1 MLKSK
6 SDLVD
11 FLRRRCEKIVFNNEI
26 CTKIREYLLEQYNI
40 PVGTTMDMIARSM
53 LDEQTEFVLF
63 CLTDGIDN
71 VFGHNYKVD
80 YFTDIEINQYSKE
93 KINTDKL
100 QFPIK
105 IKCIQVKDDQWIGA
119 TDSNFIM
126 ELRKAQMIRYNV
138 NAQRVMK
145 RIIRGESILFK
156 IVPNKLAIKAIK
168 SLMQTKMYIP
178 TTITLNIPYD
188 SDAEFYYDSSE
199 NMLIIKSLDSF
210 DISDGY
216 HRYLAM
222 SDLCDSNSEFV
233 YPMEI
238 RIINFTEEKTRQF
251 IFQEDQKTKMTQTS
265 SKSMNINRPS
275 NSVIDRLNEM
285 STFDFKGQIGRNEGT
300 IDYGIFSDFIE
311 YFYFKERRNFSNAD
325 IRNIANE
332 IKNNFNALSEY
343 DAAYIN
349 KILGFRELAVIFH
362 IFSIEKDLEKA
373 SMLIDKVLKGK
384 KYTEIKRKQISK
396 ALFENINKLL

>member
-156 IVPNKLAIKAIK
+156 IVVLILIFPRGL
-168 SLMQTKMYIP
+168 LTKK
-178 TTITLNIPYD
+178 TLNATRIFNPKTLIT
-188 SDAEFYYDSSE
+188 SPL
-199 NMLIIKSLDSF
+199 LIIIL
-210 DISDGY
+210 
-216 HRYLAM
+216 
-222 SDLCDSNSEFV
+222 
-233 YPMEI
+233 
-238 RIINFTEEKTRQF
+238 
-251 IFQEDQKTKMTQTS
+251 
-265 SKSMNINRPS
+265 
-275 NSVIDRLNEM
+275 SVL
-285 STFDFKGQIGRNEGT
+285 
-300 IDYGIFSDFIE
+300 
-311 YFYFKERRNFSNAD
+311 
-325 IRNIANE
+325 
-332 IKNNFNALSEY
+332 
-343 DAAYIN
+343 
-349 KILGFRELAVIFH
+349 IL
-362 IFSIEKDLEKA
+362 
-373 SMLIDKVLKGK
+373 
-384 KYTEIKRKQISK
+384 
-396 ALFENINKLL
+396 